1 MKLSPFFLIGF
12 LLMNVSALAEL
23 SVEDLGK
30 IEGMFEKYDARM
42 REFVGMKISEEIGKS
57 EKQVRVYVSE
67 EIEKSEQRMRDF
79 VKGEIA
85 ESDKQMRV
93 YISEEIGKSQK
104 RTREFVSDEIAKLP
118 IRMDGLDKQQDRNF
132 LLLLALLAFIGVVVG
147 LPQLRER
154 KNTRAQEEKIDAQE
168 EKIAT
173 QQQQIASQQR
183 QIDAMQEELRIL
195 KQGQV
200 PSA

>member
-1 MKLSPFFLIGF
+1 MKLGFVFLAGL
-12 LLMNVSALAEL
+12 LLMNVSAFAEL

-57 EKQVRVYVSE
+57 EK
-67 EIEKSEQRMRDF
+67 RMRDF
-79 VKGEIA
+79 VKAEIA
-85 ESDKQMRV
+85 ES
-93 YISEEIGKSQK
+93 EE
-104 RTREFVSDEIAKLP
+104 RTRKFVSDEIEKQNIEIAKLP

-154 KNTRAQEEKIDAQE
+154 RNASAQEKKIVA
-168 EKIAT
+168 
-173 QQQQIASQQR
+173 QQQQIDAQQR

>member
-1 MKLSPFFLIGF
+1 MKLGFVFLAGL
-12 LLMNVSALAEL
+12 LLMSAPAFAEM

-30 IEGMFEKYDARM
+30 IEAMFEKYDARM

-57 EKQVRVYVSE
+57 EK
-67 EIEKSEQRMRDF
+67 RMRDF

-85 ESDKQMRV
+85 ESDREMRE
-93 YISEEIGKSQK
+93 Y
-104 RTREFVSDEIAKLP
+104 VSHGNQGLS
-118 IRMDGLDKQQDRNF
+118 IRMDSLDEQQDRNF

-147 LPQLRER
+147 LPQLREWR
-154 KNTRAQEEKIDAQE
+154 NASAQEKQIVAQQQRIDA
-168 EKIAT
+168 
-173 QQQQIASQQR
+173 QQR

-195 KQGQV
+195 KKGQA

>member
-12 LLMNVSALAEL
+12 LLMNVSAFAEL

-57 EKQVRVYVSE
+57 EK
-67 EIEKSEQRMRDF
+67 RMREF
-79 VKGEIA
+79 VKAEIA
-85 ESDKQMRV
+85 ES
-93 YISEEIGKSQK
+93 EE
-104 RTREFVSDEIAKLP
+104 RTREFVLGEIKKQNVEIAKLP
-118 IRMDGLDKQQDRNF
+118 IRMDRLEKQQDRNF
-132 LLLLALLAFIGVVVG
+132 LLLLGLLAFIGVVVG

-154 KNTRAQEEKIDAQE
+154 RTASAQEKKIVA
-168 EKIAT
+168 
-173 QQQQIASQQR
+173 QQQQIDAQQR

-195 KQGQV
+195 KQSQV

>member
-12 LLMNVSALAEL
+12 LLMNVSAFAEL

-42 REFVGMKISEEIGKS
+42 REFVGMKISEEMGKS
-57 EKQVRVYVSE
+57 EK
-67 EIEKSEQRMRDF
+67 RM
-79 VKGEIA
+79 
-85 ESDKQMRV
+85 
-93 YISEEIGKSQK
+93 
-104 RTREFVSDEIAKLP
+104 REFVKAEIEESDRQMPEHVSHGNQGLS
-118 IRMDGLDKQQDRNF
+118 IRMDSLEKQQDRNF
-132 LLLLALLAFIGVVVG
+132 LLLLVLLAFIGVLVG

-154 KNTRAQEEKIDAQE
+154 RNASAQEKKIVA
-168 EKIAT
+168 
-173 QQQQIASQQR
+173 QQQQIDAQQR

>member
-12 LLMNVSALAEL
+12 LLMNVSAFAEL

-57 EKQVRVYVSE
+57 EK
-67 EIEKSEQRMRDF
+67 RMRDF
-79 VKGEIA
+79 VEAKIA
-85 ESDKQMRV
+85 VSDKQ
-93 YISEEIGKSQK
+93 I
-104 RTREFVSDEIAKLP
+104 REHVSHENRGLS
-118 IRMDGLDKQQDRNF
+118 IRMDSLDKQQDRNF
-132 LLLLALLAFIGVVVG
+132 LLLLGLLAFIAAVIG
-147 LPQLRER
+147 LPILWER

-173 QQQQIASQQR
+173 QQQQIAAQQR

>member
-1 MKLSPFFLIGF
+1 MKLGFVFLAGL
-12 LLMNVSALAEL
+12 LLMSASAFAEM

-30 IEGMFEKYDARM
+30 IEAMFEKYDARM

-57 EKQVRVYVSE
+57 EK
-67 EIEKSEQRMRDF
+67 RMRDF

-85 ESDKQMRV
+85 ESDRDMRE
-93 YISEEIGKSQK
+93 Y
-104 RTREFVSDEIAKLP
+104 VSHGNQGLS
-118 IRMDGLDKQQDRNF
+118 IRMDSLDEQQDRNF

-147 LPQLRER
+147 LPQLREWR
-154 KNTRAQEEKIDAQE
+154 NASAQEKQIVAQQQRIDA
-168 EKIAT
+168 
-173 QQQQIASQQR
+173 QQR

>member
-12 LLMNVSALAEL
+12 LLMNVSAFAEL

-57 EKQVRVYVSE
+57 EK
-67 EIEKSEQRMRDF
+67 RMQDF
-79 VKGEIA
+79 VKAEIA
-85 ESDKQMRV
+85 ES
-93 YISEEIGKSQK
+93 EERTQK
-104 RTREFVSDEIAKLP
+104 FVSDEIEKQNIEIAKLP

-147 LPQLRER
+147 LPQLRDR
-154 KNTRAQEEKIDAQE
+154 RNTSAQEEKIDAQE

-173 QQQQIASQQR
+173 QQQQIAAQQR

>member
-12 LLMNVSALAEL
+12 LLMNVSAFAEL

-30 IEGMFEKYDARM
+30 IEAMFEKYDARM

-57 EKQVRVYVSE
+57 EK
-67 EIEKSEQRMRDF
+67 RMRDF
-79 VKGEIA
+79 VK
-85 ESDKQMRV
+85 
-93 YISEEIGKSQK
+93 
-104 RTREFVSDEIAKLP
+104 DEIADSDREMREYVSHGNQGLS
-118 IRMDGLDKQQDRNF
+118 IRLDSLDEQQDRNF

-147 LPQLRER
+147 LPQLREWR
-154 KNTRAQEEKIDAQE
+154 NASAQEKQIVAQQQRIDA
-168 EKIAT
+168 
-173 QQQQIASQQR
+173 QQR
-183 QIDAMQEELRIL
+183 QIDAMQEELRVL

>member
-12 LLMNVSALAEL
+12 LLMNVSAFAEL

-30 IEGMFEKYDARM
+30 IEAMFEKYDARM

-57 EKQVRVYVSE
+57 EK
-67 EIEKSEQRMRDF
+67 RMRDF
-79 VKGEIA
+79 VKDEIA
-85 ESDKQMRV
+85 ES
-93 YISEEIGKSQK
+93 EK
-104 RTREFVSDEIAKLP
+104 RTREFVSAEIEKQNVEIAKLP

-132 LLLLALLAFIGVVVG
+132 LLLLALLAFIAAVIG
-147 LPQLRER
+147 LPILWER
-154 KNTRAQEEKIDAQE
+154 KNTRAQEKKIDAQ
-168 EKIAT
+168 
-173 QQQQIASQQR
+173 QQQIDVQRQQIDAQQQ

-195 KQGQV
+195 KQGRV

>member
-12 LLMNVSALAEL
+12 LLMNVSAFAEL

-57 EKQVRVYVSE
+57 EK
-67 EIEKSEQRMRDF
+67 RMRDF
-79 VKGEIA
+79 VEAKIA
-85 ESDKQMRV
+85 ES
-93 YISEEIGKSQK
+93 EE
-104 RTREFVSDEIAKLP
+104 RTRKFVSGEIEKQNVEIAKLP

-154 KNTRAQEEKIDAQE
+154 RNASAQEEKIVA
-168 EKIAT
+168 
-173 QQQQIASQQR
+173 QQQQIDAQQR
-183 QIDAMQEELRIL
+183 QIDAMQEELRVL

>member
-1 MKLSPFFLIGF
+1 MKLGFVFLAGL
-12 LLMNVSALAEL
+12 LLMNVSAFAEL

-57 EKQVRVYVSE
+57 EK
-67 EIEKSEQRMRDF
+67 RMRAY
-79 VKGEIA
+79 V
-85 ESDKQMRV
+85 
-93 YISEEIGKSQK
+93 SEEIGKSEK
-104 RTREFVSDEIAKLP
+104 RTREFVSDEIEKQNIEIAKLP

-154 KNTRAQEEKIDAQE
+154 RNASAQE
-168 EKIAT
+168 EKIAA
-173 QQQQIASQQR
+173 QQQQIAAQQR

-195 KQGQV
+195 KQDQV